1 MPSTKCHLE
10 INSYIKNGMSPEE
23 YCRIWVPVLYNTL
36 PEQRGYKAR
45 CLEELAKVTGFT
57 EQSIKNWGANF
68 EGHPDYVKVILK
80 QANIINEFRQLF
92 KKHFDDDT

>member
-10 INSYIKNGMSPEE
+10 INSYIKTGMSPED
-23 YCRIWVPVLYNTL
+23 YCRIWVPVLYKTL

-45 CLEELAKVTGFT
+45 CIEELAKVTGFT
-57 EQSIKNWGANF
+57 EQSIKNWGADF
-68 EGHPDYVKVILK
+68 KGHPDYVKVILK

-92 KKHFDDDT
+92 KKHFGDDT